1 MMLLQHNVNH
11 KGYAKGS
18 ESHPQTFN
26 MWQVMKA
33 VKEPGRKYGYD
44 QLK

>member
-1 MMLLQHNVNH
+1 MNH
-11 KGYAKGS
+11 KGYAKVS

-26 MWQVMKA
+26 MWLWRQVIEA
-33 VKEPGRKYGYD
+33 VKEAGRKYGYD